1 MELPLE
7 ALSLT
12 EDEIRKG
19 VYDYLI
25 SDPNIKEYCVNIWNN
40 ILNKTVNISYKVDIC
55 RLVEIVPLIGVCL
68 LSSSNV
74 IIPLLRDEIISY
86 CRKYG
91 VLTTDC
97 NDRIKEMKLL
107 KIDLVNI
114 PPVPSI
120 VNKYI
125 HDIRHVDSDRIVSIV
140 GLVLRVGPLKVL
152 EKRKQYKCNICGFK
166 FWRNAEPYLNYTMD
180 MPHVCPSGGGG
191 GSGGGNSNISDDK
204 KNKKKSNF
212 RELNGDRYIKINKN
226 NKNKTNILNKQVC
239 ISRVYDIIED
249 SIYRCDYQ
257 DIWVQ
262 STNDSTSSSTKC
274 IQVVIL
280 GVCVYLYIHTHT
292 QAL

>member
-125 HDIRHVDSDRIVSIV
+125 
-140 GLVLRVGPLKVL
+140 
-152 EKRKQYKCNICGFK
+152 Q
-166 FWRNAEPYLNYTMD
+166 
-180 MPHVCPSGGGG
+180 
-191 GSGGGNSNISDDK
+191 
-204 KNKKKSNF
+204 
-212 RELNGDRYIKINKN
+212 
-226 NKNKTNILNKQVC
+226 
-239 ISRVYDIIED
+239 
-249 SIYRCDYQ
+249 
-257 DIWVQ
+257 
-262 STNDSTSSSTKC
+262 
-274 IQVVIL
+274 
-280 GVCVYLYIHTHT
+280 
-292 QAL
+292 